1 MRSRR
6 QHWRSAEGGR
16 DTHEGHVEVDRQVDT
31 ADLGGTGDHEVLEG
45 DKVSLVEGGQVRGLA
60 RRGLDLRS
68 AVVAEDGRV
77 DAAVVRNGTGIGER
91 ADPVVV
97 NVLVGGEL

>member
-16 DTHEGHVEVDRQVDT
+16 DAHEGHVEVDRQVDT
-31 ADLGGTGDHEVLEG
+31 TDLGGTGDHEVLER